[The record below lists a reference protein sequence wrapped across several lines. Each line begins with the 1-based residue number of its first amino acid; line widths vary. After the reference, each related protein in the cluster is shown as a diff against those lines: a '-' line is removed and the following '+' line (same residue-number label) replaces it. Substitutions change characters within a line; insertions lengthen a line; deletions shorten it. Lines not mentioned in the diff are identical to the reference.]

1 MKLLVIPITILLLS
15 SCDNRQEYIDE
26 RIDILNNTPFDPE
39 VINNI
44 NFFEKIREILIQN
57 KEEFVGGREKGYSTR

>member
-26 RIDILNNTPFDPE
+26 RTDILNNTPFDPE